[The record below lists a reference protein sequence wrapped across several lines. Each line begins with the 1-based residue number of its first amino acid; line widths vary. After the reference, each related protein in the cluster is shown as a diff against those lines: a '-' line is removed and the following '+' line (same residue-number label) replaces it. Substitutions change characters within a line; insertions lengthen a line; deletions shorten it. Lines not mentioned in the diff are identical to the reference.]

1 MASDLEIIHQPTGID
16 HPYEP
21 FFQER
26 RPRDPSA
33 GDMVVLGFLSK
44 PGNAV
49 ETVRVDW
56 TRNERPQTPIFARAI
71 QRGTDEDRWLVELG
85 VVEGGDVVHYAFSAN
100 AADGR
105 KAETPAFEFT
115 TRSWFFATSS
125 QIAFSDNSR
134 IVIGQDRLADDRG
147 MILIQETEENTLEAA
162 VRVQYEGAKIV
173 AVELIAPLAID
184 ERLVGFGERFDA
196 VDQRGRALDIAVYE
210 QYKNQGNRTYMPVPF
225 MISSNGYGLLVEG
238 TTRVEFDLGR
248 AIPDRWR
255 CVIDAPPSG
264 EVSFR
269 FFTGVPDDIV
279 RELTALTGRPEPMP
293 EWAYGL
299 WMSANEWNTQ
309 ARVELEVAQTIEYEI
324 PATVL
329 VIEAWSDETTFYIWN
344 GAKYQPRL
352 GLDRPS
358 LADFSFPADGPWPNP
373 TKMVED
379 LRSKGI
385 RTVLWQIPAL
395 KDAEEAHTQHDS
407 DVEHAVAERFVLEN
421 SDGSPYR
428 NPFFWFKNALIP
440 DFSSQQ
446 ATEWWMNKRAYLL
459 DEMGIDGFKTDGS
472 EHLAGRDLRAT
483 NGMHGDELVNAYPNL
498 YVSAYHQFAKE
509 HRKGDA
515 LTFSRAGHTG
525 AGAFHAHWAGD
536 ENSTWESYRRS
547 IVAGLTA
554 GLSGV
559 IFWGWDIAGFSED
572 LPSVELYLRSAAMA
586 AFCPI
591 MQYHS
596 EYNAGGPPKD
606 RTPWNIARQHNDDR
620 AIDIFR
626 HFVQARAALVPYL
639 MQEGAYAA
647 AEGTPLMRPLFLDHP
662 DDPIAWTIQDQ
673 YRFGRS
679 LLVAPVVEE
688 GALERTLY
696 LPGGTWIN
704 YWTGDEYLG
713 GEWIVVDAPL
723 DSIPVFVAAGHE
735 IPR

>member
-1 MASDLEIIHQPTGID
+1 MPDLKIIHQPTGID

-21 FFQER
+21 LFQER

-44 PGNAV
+44 PGQAV

-56 TRNERPQTPIFARAI
+56 TRNDRPQTPIFARAI

-85 VVEGGDVVHYAFSAN
+85 VMEAGDRVSYSLSAT

-105 KAETPAFEFT
+105 HAGTPAYEFT
-115 TRSWFFATSS
+115 TRSWFFAAPS
-125 QIAFSDNSR
+125 QIAIGDGLR
-134 IVIGQDRLADDRG
+134 MVIGGERDADGRGEIYLQDSGDASRAVSVRL
-147 MILIQETEENTLEAA
+147 
-162 VRVQYEGAKIV
+162 QYEGTRIV
-173 AVELIAPLAID
+173 AVELTAPLVDD

-210 QYKNQGNRTYMPVPF
+210 QYKNQGNRTYLPVPLL
-225 MISSNGYGLLVEG
+225 ISSSGYGLLVEG
-238 TTRVEFDLGR
+238 TTHVEFDLGR
-248 AIPDRWR
+248 TVPDRWR
-255 CVIDAPPSG
+255 CLIDSPPSG
-264 EVSFR
+264 EVALR
-269 FFTGVPDDIV
+269 FFTGLPDDIV
-279 RELTALTGRPEPMP
+279 REFTALTGRPEPMP

-309 ARVELEVAQTIEYEI
+309 ARVEHEVAQTIAHDI
-324 PATVL
+324 PSTVL

-344 GAKYQPRL
+344 GAEYQPRP

-358 LADFSFPADGPWPNP
+358 LADFTFPADGPWPDP
-373 TKMVED
+373 TGMIED
-379 LRSKGI
+379 LRAKGI

-395 KDAEEAHTQHDS
+395 KDAEEAHPQHDS
-407 DVEHAVAERFVLEN
+407 DVEHAVTARFVLEN
-421 SDGSPYR
+421 GDGSPYR

-440 DFSSQQ
+440 DFSNRQ
-446 ATEWWMNKRAYLL
+446 ATDWWMNKRAYLL

-498 YVSAYHQFAKE
+498 YVSAYHQFAKDR
-509 HRKGDA
+509 RKGDA

-572 LPSVELYLRSAAMA
+572 LPSVELYLRAAAMA

-606 RTPWNIARQHNDDR
+606 RTPWNIARHHNDDR
-620 AIDIFR
+620 AIELFR
-626 HFVQARAALVPYL
+626 HFVQARTALLPYL
-639 MQEGAYAA
+639 VQEGAYAA
-647 AEGTPLMRPLFLDHP
+647 AEGTPLMRPLLLDHP

-688 GALERTLY
+688 GATMRRLY
-696 LPGGTWIN
+696 LPDGVWTD
-704 YWTGDEYLG
+704 YWTGETYPG
-713 GEWIVVDAPL
+713 GDWIEFNAPL
-723 DSIPVFVAAGHE
+723 DSIPVFVLAGHE
-735 IPR
+735 IPS